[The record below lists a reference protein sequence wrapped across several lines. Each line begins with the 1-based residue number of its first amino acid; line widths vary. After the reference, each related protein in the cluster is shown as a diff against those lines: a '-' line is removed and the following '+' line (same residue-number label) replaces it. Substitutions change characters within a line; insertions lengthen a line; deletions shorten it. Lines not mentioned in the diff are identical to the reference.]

1 VSWTQGLPFKKGEQL
16 ELKVTDLALGGKG
29 IAKVDDFTFFVESTL
44 PGDLVKAQITRL
56 KPNYGEAKSLE
67 IISPSS
73 FRVGPRCS
81 HFGIC
86 GGCAW
91 QNLDY
96 PRQVEFKTKQVRET
110 LEHIGGFS
118 NPPVKPAIPSPEIF
132 YYRNKMEFSFSADHD
147 NLPVLGLHKKDRFD
161 LVFNLDKCYLQ
172 SETSNLI
179 VQFIREFVKRNQIS
193 IYDLKTHQGLL
204 RFLTIREGKNTA
216 EIMINIVT
224 DKGDFPEGKI
234 LAQGLSEKFPQIKSV
249 VRNINPHKAQI
260 AVGEKEEVLAG
271 ENFIT
276 EKIGDF
282 IFEISANSFFQTN
295 TKQAEK
301 LYEVILGMADLKG
314 KETVLDLYSGT
325 GTISFYLAQ
334 KSQKVVG
341 VESNPKTVQD
351 AKKNAELNKIS
362 NCQFICE
369 EAKTFLALALIR
381 QEKFDLIVI
390 DPPRAGLHP
399 QVVENIL
406 KLSPPEIIYVSCNPA
421 TLARDLKFLCEEK
434 YQIEL
439 VQPLDMFPHT
449 FHIESVAKLS
459 KKGHEKA
466 EPP

>member
-1 VSWTQGLPFKKGEQL
+1 M
-16 ELKVTDLALGGKG
+16 GGKG
-29 IAKVDDFTFFVESTL
+29 IAKVEDFAIFVESAL

-56 KPNYGEAKSLE
+56 KPNYGEAKTLE

-96 PRQVEFKTKQVRET
+96 PKQVEFKTKQVQET

-132 YYRNKMEFSFSADHD
+132 YYRNKMEFSFSTDQD

-172 SETSNLI
+172 SETSNRM
-179 VQFIREFVKRNQIS
+179 VQFIQEFVKENQIS
-193 IYDLKTHQGLL
+193 IYDLKTHRGLL
-204 RFLTIREGKNTA
+204 RFLTIREGKNTG
-216 EIMINIVT
+216 EVMVNIVT
-224 DKGDFPEGKI
+224 DQGNFPQGKI
-234 LAQGLSEKFPQIKSV
+234 LAQGLSENFPQIKSV

-271 ENFIT
+271 KNFIT
-276 EKIGDF
+276 EKIGNF

-295 TKQAEK
+295 TQQAEK
-301 LYEVILGMADLKG
+301 LYDLILEMADLKG

-334 KSQKVVG
+334 KSQKVIG

-351 AKKNAELNKIS
+351 AKKNADLNKIS

-369 EAKTFLALALIR
+369 EAKTFLAMALIR

-406 KLSPPEIIYVSCNPA
+406 KLAPPEIIYVSCNPA
-421 TLARDLKFLCEEK
+421 TLARDLKMLCESAYSLEK
-434 YQIEL
+434 I
-439 VQPLDMFPHT
+439 QPLDMFPHT
-449 FHIESVAKLS
+449 YHIETVSQLLRKT
-459 KKGHEKA
+459 
-466 EPP
+466 